1 MNEKQSDIA
10 TNADRHRRWVELSKK
25 YKCSNSTE
33 KFKCFEEALLEAIGL
48 IREQGHN
55 PKGSFELFL
64 QLQDKKDGRKATLLD
79 FTAASS
85 NPPVR
90 SSENL
95 KKANAAAAIDALM
108 MLGSKIDEEA
118 EQVSKETGVASDTI
132 KRWRK
137 SYGSKSKNKWADAY
151 HRKVSA
157 MKNLNKNELRML
169 YSILIKVFQ

>member
-1 MNEKQSDIA
+1 MNEKPTDIA
-10 TNADRHRRWVELSKK
+10 TTADRHRRWAELSKK

-55 PKGSFELFL
+55 PKVLFELFL

-79 FTAASS
+79 FTAASN

-90 SSENL
+90 FSENL
-95 KKANAAAAIDALM
+95 KKVNATAAIDALM
-108 MLGSKIDEEA
+108 KLGSKLDEAA
-118 EQVSKETGVASDTI
+118 EQVSEETGVATDTI

-137 SYGSKSKNKWADAY
+137 SYMSESKNKWSKEY
-151 HRKVSA
+151 RHKVSA
-157 MKNLNKNELRML
+157 MENLDEKELKKLLSLFFDISR
-169 YSILIKVFQ
+169 